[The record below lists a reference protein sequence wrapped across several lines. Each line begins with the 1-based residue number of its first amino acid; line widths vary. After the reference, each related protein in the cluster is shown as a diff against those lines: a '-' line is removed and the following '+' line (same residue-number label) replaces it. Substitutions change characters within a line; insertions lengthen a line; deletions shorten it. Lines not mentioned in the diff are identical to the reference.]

1 MSALSKRLDKISGAT
16 MMQKY
21 ERIIPDK
28 GESNDEAIR
37 RHGFEPDHPDYCYMI
52 IEFVTPEEVRRASA

>member
-16 MMQKY
+16 SMQKY
-21 ERIIPDK
+21 VLIFPDK
-28 GESNDEAIR
+28 GEPNDEAIR

-52 IEFVTPEEVRRASA
+52 IEFVTPEEVRHASA

>member
-1 MSALSKRLDKISGAT
+1 